1 MKHHRSQPTNTVDQ
15 LSPRTAASQAKA
27 TERPQSRNEIAI
39 PIYEKLL
46 DHNSRWALSEGSLFF
61 EGEGAVQKALYK
73 ITRRLAD
80 LNIPYAIVGGM
91 ALYKHGLRRF
101 TEDVDLLVTRENLK
115 IIHEKLDGLGYL
127 PPFKHSKHLRDTEL
141 GVKVEFLV
149 TGEFPGDG
157 KPKPVAF
164 PDPVSVSFE
173 DDGIRYITL
182 PTLIELKLASGMT
195 NLNRMKDL
203 TDVLELIKQLNLPHD
218 FRDRL
223 NPFVRDKFT
232 ELWKSSRR
240 RYVRV
245 WRNKFLTIDANSIN
259 DMIDHLKK
267 ATEELEAMRADGVTL
282 EPDGGTADDYAY
294 LVTTDPEIA
303 QKYEMLEETEYW
315 KEEA

>member
-1 MKHHRSQPTNTVDQ
+1 
-15 LSPRTAASQAKA
+15 
-27 TERPQSRNEIAI
+27 
-39 PIYEKLL
+39 
-46 DHNSRWALSEGSLFF
+46 
-61 EGEGAVQKALYK
+61 
-73 ITRRLAD
+73 
-80 LNIPYAIVGGM
+80 M